1 MTLKPAGGL
10 HLQPFF
16 ASMRAASLCSDL
28 IARYVDQRQKESAAS
43 STINR
48 ELAALKGM

>member
-1 MTLKPAGGL
+1 MEARWRL

-16 ASMRAASLCSDL
+16 GSSRPANVTSDL
-28 IARYVDQRQKESAAS
+28 IARYVDERQVAGAAS

-48 ELAALKGM
+48 ELAR